1 MTQAPGLVPISPSA
15 RPSASVCCRS
25 HTPRCSIPLPVPPD
39 LPDCFPF
46 LCLSS
51 LAPARHPLLAPSVL
65 PSFLPLGFLQPP
77 QIIWSSRSGSPC
89 RKPNWPTNEEI
100 SRQRENK
107 EPASLAGAEAPRSPR
122 LASPSFLLPQAHS
135 HKCAGVRHL
144 GPQMRRRMTKR
155 VAGKILRSKE
165 RE

>member
-1 MTQAPGLVPISPSA
+1 MTQAPGLAPSNLSIRPSA
-15 RPSASVCCRS
+15 FASVCCRS

-51 LAPARHPLLAPSVL
+51 LAPARHPPSSSCPCL
-65 PSFLPLGFLQPP
+65 RPGFLQPP

-100 SRQRENK
+100 SRQRQSK
-107 EPASLAGAEAPRSPR
+107 KPASLAGAEAPRS
-122 LASPSFLLPQAHS
+122 LASSCESIFLIAS
-135 HKCAGVRHL
+135 
-144 GPQMRRRMTKR
+144 GPLAQMRWCPTP
-155 VAGKILRSKE
+155 
-165 RE
+165 